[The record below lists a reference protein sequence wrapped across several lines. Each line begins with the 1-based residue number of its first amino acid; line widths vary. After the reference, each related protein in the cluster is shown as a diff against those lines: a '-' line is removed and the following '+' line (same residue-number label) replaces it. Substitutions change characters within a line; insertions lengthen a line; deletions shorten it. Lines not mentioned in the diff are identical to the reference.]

1 MENFSYKTMALKG
14 LKYFVIFAL
23 PFLATIFIQN
33 VPDIAN
39 LTIGGL
45 LVMAV
50 NYLKVKAEVKLP

>member
-1 MENFSYKTMALKG
+1 MALKG